1 MQNLSREFEPTGK
14 IRHIGGW
21 QFELRDDEFADLTFD
36 GQLVLRSVRAVVRDR
51 DWNTADLVIDGFSE
65 SSDDNSG
72 SVQLSVHSQG
82 FGSAFSGTVRLD
94 IADNQAK
101 FSLDLE
107 SQGEYLTNRTGFIVL
122 HSPAAAGADLFVEHS
137 AGDSN
142 LLAFPVAV
150 SPNQPVFD
158 IVALQWTQGSTV
170 VDVAFAGDVFEMEDQ
185 RNWTDAS
192 YKTYNRPL
200 ALPFPYSVAA
210 AEHVVESVTV
220 SVESLADQSG
230 ADLAVSGPSRIELLP
245 AGKFAQIQVAASTAP
260 GENPSL
266 TPVGDTV
273 LVELDLESTNWQAA
287 LQRVAQTSKHLDVR
301 AIVAA
306 QSNDSALAASLESL
320 AEALQELPQVRI
332 ARIAVFDAG
341 THVASPAGTEF
352 LMKMPYFAK
361 SKPEILGG
369 ARSHFTEL
377 NRNPQS
383 ILAGAGAVAFSITP
397 FFHALSNEQLFE
409 SIAMQRI
416 VAKQAVQLARGK
428 PVHVGPIALRPRF
441 NNVATGPQP
450 TPSMPDLSG
459 GYGAEFTGAN
469 DPRQTSPELAAWVIA
484 SAAAISVQGIASITY
499 FEQWGPRGIAD
510 SKGSDYAVAEAV
522 CVLAELAGQEVF
534 VGESADGFVW
544 ALAAKAGEKLTVL
557 VSNLNRFAVEI
568 EVSVLGQ
575 TRQIKLGPLAW
586 ASAVI

>member
-1 MQNLSREFEPTGK
+1 M
-14 IRHIGGW
+14 HIGSW
-21 QFELRDDEFADLTFD
+21 QFELRDDEFADLKFD
-36 GQLVLRSVRAVVRDR
+36 GQLVLRSVRAVIRDHN
-51 DWNTADLVIDGFSE
+51 WNTADLVIDGLTDDSE
-65 SSDDNSG
+65 QNAG
-72 SVQLSVHSQG
+72 SVQFAVHSQG
-82 FGSAFSGTVRLD
+82 FGSQFSGTVRLE
-94 IADNQAK
+94 ILENKAT

-107 SQGEYLTNRTGFIVL
+107 SQGDYLTNRTGFIVL

-200 ALPFPYSVAA
+200 ERPFPYQVAA
-210 AEHVVESVTV
+210 GEHVVQSVTV

-230 ADLAVSGPSRIELLP
+230 ADGVLPGPVQIELKS

-266 TPVGDTV
+266 QPVGDTV
-273 LVELDLESTNWQAA
+273 LVELDLDSSNWQAA
-287 LQRVAQTSKHLDVR
+287 LHRVSQTSKQLDLR
-301 AIVAA
+301 AITTDVSKLELLAT
-306 QSNDSALAASLESL
+306 ALED
-320 AEALQELPQVRI
+320 LPQVRV

-341 THVASPAGTEF
+341 THVASLAGTE
-352 LMKMPYFAK
+352 LLAKLPYFAK
-361 SKPEILGG
+361 NQPQILGG

-383 ILAGAGAVAFSITP
+383 VLAEADAVAFSITP
-397 FFHALSNEQLFE
+397 FFHSLSNEQLLE
-409 SIAMQRI
+409 SIAMQRL
-416 VAKQAVQLARGK
+416 VAKQAVQLASGK
-428 PVHVGPIALRPRF
+428 PVHVGPISLRPRF

-450 TPSMPDLSG
+450 TPSVSDLSEG
-459 GYGAEFTGAN
+459 FGAELAGSN
-469 DPRQTSPELAAWVIA
+469 DPRQSSPELAAWVIA
-484 SAAAISVQGIASITY
+484 SAAALSVHGIASITY

-510 SKGSDYAVAEAV
+510 SNGTDYAVAEAV
-522 CVLAELAGQEVF
+522 RALAGLAGQEIF
-534 VGESADGFVW
+534 IGESPDGFAW
-544 ALAAKAGEKLTVL
+544 AIAAKSGEHFSVL
-557 VSNLNRFAVEI
+557 ASNLNRSAVEI
-568 EVSVLGQ
+568 EVSVAGQ
-575 TRQIKLGPLAW
+575 THRFELPPLAW
-586 ASAVI
+586 ASTVR

>member
-1 MQNLSREFEPTGK
+1 MTKPSAEFQSAGQV
-14 IRHIGGW
+14 RHIGSW
-21 QFELRDDEFADLTFD
+21 QFELRDDEFADLKFD
-36 GQLVLRSVRAVVRDR
+36 GQLVLRSVRAVIRDR
-51 DWNTADLVIDGFSE
+51 NWNTADLVIVEIAETSNE
-65 SSDDNSG
+65 NAG
-72 SVQLSVHSQG
+72 SVSFSVHSKG
-82 FGSAFSGTVRLD
+82 FGSAFAGTIRLE
-94 IADNQAK
+94 ILGNQAT
-101 FSLDLE
+101 FSLDLK
-107 SQGEYLTNRTGFIVL
+107 SQSDYLTNRTGFIVL
-122 HSPAAAGADLFVEHS
+122 HSPAAAGANLVVEHAS
-137 AGDSN
+137 GG
-142 LLAFPVAV
+142 LEVTEFPVAI

-158 IVALQWTQGSTV
+158 IAGLKWKQGSKLI
-170 VDVAFAGDVFEMEDQ
+170 DVAFAGDVFEMEDQ

-210 AEHVVESVTV
+210 AEHVVQSVTV

-306 QSNDSALAASLESL
+306 QLNDSALAASLKSL

-332 ARIAVFDAG
+332 ARIAVFDTG

-484 SAAAISVQGIASITY
+484 SAAAISLQGIASITY

-510 SKGSDYAVAEAV
+510 SKGSDYAVAEALRA
-522 CVLAELAGQEVF
+522 LAELAGQEVF
-534 VGESADGFVW
+534 VGDSTDGFIW
-544 ALAAKAGEKLTVL
+544 ALAAKNGERVTILA
-557 VSNLNRFAVEI
+557 SNLNRFAVDY

-575 TRQIKLGPLAW
+575 THQIKLGPLAW
-586 ASAVI
+586 ASVGS

>member
-1 MQNLSREFEPTGK
+1 
-14 IRHIGGW
+14 
-21 QFELRDDEFADLTFD
+21 
-36 GQLVLRSVRAVVRDR
+36 
-51 DWNTADLVIDGFSE
+51 
-65 SSDDNSG
+65 
-72 SVQLSVHSQG
+72 
-82 FGSAFSGTVRLD
+82 
-94 IADNQAK
+94 
-101 FSLDLE
+101 
-107 SQGEYLTNRTGFIVL
+107 
-122 HSPAAAGADLFVEHS
+122 
-137 AGDSN
+137 
-142 LLAFPVAV
+142 
-150 SPNQPVFD
+150 
-158 IVALQWTQGSTV
+158 
-170 VDVAFAGDVFEMEDQ
+170 
-185 RNWTDAS
+185 
-192 YKTYNRPL
+192 
-200 ALPFPYSVAA
+200 
-210 AEHVVESVTV
+210 
-220 SVESLADQSG
+220 
-230 ADLAVSGPSRIELLP
+230 
-245 AGKFAQIQVAASTAP
+245 
-260 GENPSL
+260 L

-273 LVELDLESTNWQAA
+273 LLELDLQSTNWQAA
-287 LQRVAQTSKHLDVR
+287 LKRVAQTSKQLDVR

-320 AEALQELPQVRI
+320 AAALEALPDVSVT
-332 ARIAVFDAG
+332 RIAVFDAG

-383 ILAGAGAVAFSITP
+383 ILAGADAVAFSITP

-416 VAKQAVQLARGK
+416 VAKQAVQLASGK

-450 TPSMPDLSG
+450 TPSMVDLSE
-459 GYGAEFTGAN
+459 GYGAELAGSS

-484 SAAAISVQGIASITY
+484 SAAALSVQGIDSITY

-522 CVLAELAGQEVF
+522 RVLAELAGQEVF

-544 ALAAKAGEKLTVL
+544 ALAAKNGERVTIL